1 MTRLRSAQRSRA
13 SAFAPLA
20 LRRDKSARQAGLTLT
35 PVFDLTRHFFREF
48 FYLRFLTDTGA
59 DSIKRATIGSV
70 SGLLALSILFPQFV
84 VGRYATMRTVEEY
97 RRALLSDQLFTIC
110 VAMFIVGLV
119 AALVCQSL
127 FPDKTDYR
135 VLTPLPVTRRLVFAT
150 KLLAM
155 VLFASI
161 FVLSANLIFGLAFG
175 AAAAGRW
182 AEHGILRRMLAHAC
196 ATGLGSIF
204 AGASVMSVQG
214 LIAVLS
220 PRAYLRSVS
229 AATQTAM
236 IAVLILS
243 LPAIARASS
252 YAALLQTRAALT
264 FAVPPIWFLALEQ
277 VLLGRRDQHLQQ
289 LAAAALVAVASAI
302 VVIAACY
309 LAIYRRF
316 DQLVLRTSQM
326 PLRPRLWPAWSR
338 RMSDRHPARRAV
350 ARFTTMTLR
359 RSGLHQVVFC
369 SLSAIGVAVA
379 INSTI
384 GFGTGATPRAQAAIA
399 WRFVEALLEMPLVLF
414 FFSVAAVRTA
424 LLLPLD
430 VRANWVFRLTE
441 DPATKPEL
449 LASIER
455 SLIWL
460 AIVPYIALTFVV
472 QGVVLGTT
480 IAVRAALPTAL
491 LGLLLVEWVLRR
503 WHRIPFTCTYI
514 PGKRPLPHSVLLT
527 LAAFVVFIN
536 IGGGLIH
543 VSLDRPLRYVILCG
557 ALVFAFVLLRRAR
570 LSSSSGVA
578 FEFEDTLPDD
588 VTVIPWS

>member
-1 MTRLRSAQRSRA
+1 MRARRCSAPFWRA
-13 SAFAPLA
+13 SAG
-20 LRRDKSARQAGLTLT
+20 QAGLTET

-59 DSIKRATIGSV
+59 DSVKRAVIGSV

-84 VGRYATMRTVEEY
+84 VGRYAKMRGLEEY

-110 VAMFIVGLV
+110 VAMFIVGFV

-127 FPDKTDYR
+127 FPDETDYR

-150 KLLAM
+150 KLLALI
-155 VLFASI
+155 LFASI
-161 FVLSANLIFGLAFG
+161 FVLSTNLIFGLAFG

-182 AEHGILRRMLAHAC
+182 AEYGIVRRTLAHVC
-196 ATGLGSIF
+196 ATGLASIF

-214 LIAVLS
+214 LIAALS

-229 AATQTAM
+229 VVTQTAM
-236 IAVLILS
+236 ISALILS
-243 LPAIARASS
+243 LPVIAHASR
-252 YAALLQTRAALT
+252 YAVLLQTRAALG
-264 FAVPPIWFLALEQ
+264 FAVPPLWFLGLEQ
-277 VLLGRRDQHLQQ
+277 VLLGGRDPFLQQ
-289 LAAAALVAVASAI
+289 LAVAALVGVVGAI
-302 VVIAACY
+302 VVILACY
-309 LAIYRRF
+309 LAAYRRF

-338 RMSDRHPARRAV
+338 PLSEQHRARRAF
-350 ARFTTMTLR
+350 ARFTTTTIR

-379 INSTI
+379 VNSTI
-384 GFGTGATPRAQAAIA
+384 GFGSGSTPRAQAAIA
-399 WRFVEALLEMPLVLF
+399 WRFAEALFEMPLVFF

-430 VRANWVFRLTE
+430 LRANWVFRLTE
-441 DPATKPEL
+441 DPATKPQL
-449 LASIER
+449 LASVER

-460 AIVPYIALTFVV
+460 AIVPYVVLTFVV
-472 QGVVLGTT
+472 QGVVLGATA
-480 IAVRAALPTAL
+480 AVRAALPTAL
-491 LGLLLVEWVLRR
+491 LGLVLVESVLRR

-514 PGKRPLPHSVLLT
+514 PGKRPLAHSMLLT

-543 VSLDRPLRYVILCG
+543 FSLGRPRGYVLLCG
-557 ALVFAFVLLRRAR
+557 ALFTGVAVLRRTRLAR
-570 LSSSSGVA
+570 SLDSPL
-578 FEFEDTLPDD
+578 EFEDSLPDD

>member
-1 MTRLRSAQRSRA
+1 MRA
-13 SAFAPLA
+13 AF
-20 LRRDKSARQAGLTLT
+20 RET

-48 FYLRFLTDTGA
+48 FYLRFLTDSGA
-59 DSIKRATIGSV
+59 DSVKRAIIGSV
-70 SGLLALSILFPQFV
+70 SGLLALSVLFPQFV

-110 VAMFIVGLV
+110 VAMFIVGFV

-127 FPDKTDYR
+127 FPDEIDYR

-161 FVLSANLIFGLAFG
+161 FVLSTNFIFGLSFG

-182 AEHGILRRMLAHAC
+182 AEYGILRRMLAHAC
-196 ATGLGSIF
+196 AAGLASIF
-204 AGASVMSVQG
+204 AGASVMSIQG
-214 LIAVLS
+214 LLAVLS

-229 AATQTAM
+229 VVTQTAM
-236 IAVLILS
+236 ISALILS
-243 LPAIARASS
+243 FPAIAHASS
-252 YAALLQTRAALT
+252 YAVLLQTRAALA
-264 FAVPPIWFLALEQ
+264 FAVPPLWFLGLEQ
-277 VLLGRRDQHLQQ
+277 VLLGHRDPHLLQ
-289 LAAAALVAVASAI
+289 LAVTALVGLASAI

-316 DQLVLRTSQM
+316 DQLVLRTCQM
-326 PLRPRLWPAWSR
+326 PVRRQLWPAWSR
-338 RMSDRHPARRAV
+338 RVSDRHLARQAF
-350 ARFTTMTLR
+350 ARFTTTTIR
-359 RSGLHQVVFC
+359 RSGLHQLVFC
-369 SLSAIGVAVA
+369 SLSAIGAAVA
-379 INSTI
+379 INSGI
-384 GFGTGATPRAQAAIA
+384 GFSTGSTPRAQAAIA
-399 WRFVEALLEMPLVLF
+399 WRFVEAILEMPLVF
-414 FFSVAAVRTA
+414 IFFSIAGVRTA

-441 DPATKPEL
+441 DPATKPQL

-460 AIVPYIALTFVV
+460 AIVPGVALTFVV
-472 QGVVLGTT
+472 QSVVLGPTT
-480 IAVRAALPTAL
+480 ALRAALPTAL
-491 LGLLLVEWVLRR
+491 LGLVLAEWVLRR

-514 PGKRPLPHSVLLT
+514 PGKRPLAHSMLLT

-543 VSLDRPLRYVILCG
+543 VSLDRPLRYVVLCG
-557 ALVFAFVLLRRAR
+557 ALLATFVLLRRTR
-570 LSSSSGVA
+570 LSSSGGVPL
-578 FEFEDTLPDD
+578 EFEDTLPDD

>member
-1 MTRLRSAQRSRA
+1 MRA
-13 SAFAPLA
+13 A
-20 LRRDKSARQAGLTLT
+20 LRET

-59 DSIKRATIGSV
+59 DSVKRAIIGSV

-84 VGRYATMRTVEEY
+84 VGRYAKMRTVEEY

-110 VAMFIVGLV
+110 VAMFIVGFV

-127 FPDKTDYR
+127 FPDETDYR

-155 VLFASI
+155 VLFASS
-161 FVLSANLIFGLAFG
+161 FVLTTNLIFGLAFG

-182 AEHGILRRMLAHAC
+182 AEYAILRRMLSHAC
-196 ATGLGSIF
+196 AAGLASIF
-204 AGASVMSVQG
+204 AGASVMSAQG

-229 AATQTAM
+229 LVTQTAM
-236 IAVLILS
+236 ISLLILS
-243 LPAIARASS
+243 LPVIAHASH
-252 YAALLQTRAALT
+252 YATLLQTRAALA
-264 FAVPPIWFLALEQ
+264 FAIPPVWFLGLEQ
-277 VLLGRRDQHLQQ
+277 VLLGRRDPYLLQ
-289 LAAAALVAVASAI
+289 LAVAAILGEASAI
-302 VVIAACY
+302 VVVATCY

-326 PLRPRLWPAWSR
+326 PLRPRLWPSWSR
-338 RMSDRHPARRAV
+338 RVSDRHLVRQAF
-350 ARFTTMTLR
+350 ARFTTTTIR

-369 SLSAIGVAVA
+369 SLSAIGAAVA
-379 INSTI
+379 INSAI
-384 GFGTGATPRAQAAIA
+384 GFGIGSTPRAQAAIA
-399 WRFVEALLEMPLVLF
+399 WRFVEAILEMPLIFF
-414 FFSVAAVRTA
+414 FFSIAGVRTA

-430 VRANWVFRLTE
+430 VRANWMFRLTE
-441 DPATKPEL
+441 DPATKPQL

-460 AIVPYIALTFVV
+460 AIVPGVALTFVV
-472 QGVVLGTT
+472 QSIVLGATT
-480 IAVRAALPTAL
+480 AVRASLPTAL
-491 LGLLLVEWVLRR
+491 LGLVLVEWVLRR

-514 PGKRPLPHSVLLT
+514 PGKRPLAHSILLT

-543 VSLDRPLRYVILCG
+543 VSLDRPLRYVILSG
-557 ALVFAFVLLRRAR
+557 ALLATFVLLRRAR
-570 LSSSSGVA
+570 LSSAGGVPL
-578 FEFEDTLPDD
+578 EFEDSLPDD
-588 VTVIPWS
+588 VTVIPWT

>member
-1 MTRLRSAQRSRA
+1 MRA
-13 SAFAPLA
+13 AF
-20 LRRDKSARQAGLTLT
+20 TET

-59 DSIKRATIGSV
+59 DSVKRAIIGSV

-84 VGRYATMRTVEEY
+84 VGRYARMRTVEEY
-97 RRALLSDQLFTIC
+97 RQALLSDQLFTIC
-110 VAMFIVGLV
+110 VAMFIVGFV

-127 FPDKTDYR
+127 FPDETDYR

-161 FVLSANLIFGLAFG
+161 FVLSTNLIFGLAFG

-182 AEHGILRRMLAHAC
+182 AEYGILRRMLAHAC
-196 ATGLGSIF
+196 AAGLASIF

-229 AATQTAM
+229 VVTQTAM
-236 IAVLILS
+236 ISALILS
-243 LPAIARASS
+243 LPVITHASR
-252 YAALLQTRAALT
+252 YAVLLQTKAALA
-264 FAVPPIWFLALEQ
+264 FAVPPVWFLGLEQ
-277 VLLGRRDQHLQQ
+277 VLLGRRDPYLLQ
-289 LAAAALVAVASAI
+289 LAVAAFIGVASAI
-302 VVIAACY
+302 AVIAACY

-326 PLRPRLWPAWSR
+326 PVRPRLWPAWSR
-338 RMSDRHPARRAV
+338 RVSDRHLARQAF
-350 ARFTTMTLR
+350 ARFTTTTIR

-379 INSTI
+379 INSAI
-384 GFGTGATPRAQAAIA
+384 GFGTGSTARAQAAIA
-399 WRFVEALLEMPLVLF
+399 WRFVEAILEMPLVFF
-414 FFSVAAVRTA
+414 FFSIAGVRTA

-441 DPATKPEL
+441 DPATKPQL

-460 AIVPYIALTFVV
+460 AIVPCVALTFVV
-472 QGVVLGTT
+472 QSAVLGAAT
-480 IAVRAALPTAL
+480 AVRASLPTAL
-491 LGLLLVEWVLRR
+491 LGLVLVEWVLRR

-514 PGKRPLPHSVLLT
+514 PGKRPLAHSMLLT

-543 VSLDRPLRYVILCG
+543 FSLGRPRQVRA
-557 ALVFAFVLLRRAR
+557 ALWCSFRSGRRAATDA
-570 LSSSSGVA
+570 SGSIGPGPARVRRQPA
-578 FEFEDTLPDD
+578 RRRHGHP
-588 VTVIPWS
+588 VVVM

>member
-1 MTRLRSAQRSRA
+1 MRTAFRA
-13 SAFAPLA
+13 
-20 LRRDKSARQAGLTLT
+20 T

-59 DSIKRATIGSV
+59 DSVKRAIIGSV

-84 VGRYATMRTVEEY
+84 VGRYATMRTAEEY

-110 VAMFIVGLV
+110 VAMLIAGFV

-127 FPDKTDYR
+127 FPDETDYR

-155 VLFASI
+155 ILFASI
-161 FVLSANLIFGLAFG
+161 FVLSTNLIFGLAFG

-182 AEHGILRRMLAHAC
+182 AEHGILQRMLAHAG
-196 ATGLGSIF
+196 AAGLASIF

-220 PRAYLRSVS
+220 PRAHLRSVS
-229 AATQTAM
+229 LVTQTAM
-236 IAVLILS
+236 ISALILS
-243 LPAIARASS
+243 LPAIAHASR
-252 YAALLQTRAALT
+252 YAVLLQTGAALA
-264 FAVPPIWFLALEQ
+264 FAVPPVWFLGLEQ
-277 VLLGRRDQHLQQ
+277 VLLGHRDPYLLK
-289 LAAAALVAVASAI
+289 LAVVALIGVAGAI

-326 PLRPRLWPAWSR
+326 PSRPRLWPAWSR
-338 RMSDRHPARRAV
+338 RVSDQHLARQAF
-350 ARFTTMTLR
+350 ARFTTTTIR

-379 INSTI
+379 ANSAI
-384 GFGTGATPRAQAAIA
+384 GFGTGSTPRAQAAIA
-399 WRFVEALLEMPLVLF
+399 WRFVEAILEMPLVFF

-441 DPATKPEL
+441 DPATKPQL
-449 LASIER
+449 LAAVEQSV
-455 SLIWL
+455 IWL
-460 AIVPYIALTFVV
+460 AIIPYVALTLVV
-472 QGVVLGTT
+472 QGVVLGAT
-480 IAVRAALPTAL
+480 IAVRVALPTAL
-491 LGLLLVEWVLRR
+491 LGLVLVEWVLRR

-514 PGKRPLPHSVLLT
+514 PGKRPLAHSMLLT

-543 VSLDRPLRYVILCG
+543 VSLDRPFRYVILCG
-557 ALVFAFVLLRRAR
+557 ALLSAFVLLRRAR
-570 LSSSSGVA
+570 LSNSRGVA
-578 FEFEDTLPDD
+578 LEFEDTLPDD

>member
-1 MTRLRSAQRSRA
+1 MRT
-13 SAFAPLA
+13 AFEA
-20 LRRDKSARQAGLTLT
+20 T

-48 FYLRFLTDTGA
+48 FYLRFLTDRGA
-59 DSIKRATIGSV
+59 DSVKRAIIGSV

-84 VGRYATMRTVEEY
+84 VGRYATMRTAEEY

-110 VAMFIVGLV
+110 VAMLIAGFV

-127 FPDKTDYR
+127 FPDETDYR
-135 VLTPLPVTRRLVFAT
+135 VLTPLPLTRRLVFAT

-155 VLFASI
+155 ILFASI
-161 FVLSANLIFGLAFG
+161 FVLSTTLIFGLAFG

-182 AEHGILRRMLAHAC
+182 AEHGIVQRMLAHAG
-196 ATGLGSIF
+196 AVGLASIF

-220 PRAYLRSVS
+220 PRAHLRSVS
-229 AATQTAM
+229 LVTQTAM
-236 IAVLILS
+236 ISALMLS
-243 LPAIARASS
+243 LPAVGHASR
-252 YAALLQTRAALT
+252 YAVLLQTGAALA
-264 FAVPPIWFLALEQ
+264 FAVPPAWFLGLEQ
-277 VLLGRRDQHLQQ
+277 VLLGHRDLYPLK
-289 LAAAALVAVASAI
+289 LAVAALIGVAGAI

-326 PLRPRLWPAWSR
+326 PSRPRLWPAWSR
-338 RMSDRHPARRAV
+338 RVSDQHLARQAF
-350 ARFTTMTLR
+350 AQFTTTTIR

-369 SLSAIGVAVA
+369 SLSATGVAVA
-379 INSTI
+379 VTSAI
-384 GFGTGATPRAQAAIA
+384 GFGTGSTPRAQAAIA
-399 WRFVEALLEMPLVLF
+399 WRFVEAILEMPLVFF

-441 DPATKPEL
+441 DPATKPQL
-449 LASIER
+449 LASVEQ

-460 AIVPYIALTFVV
+460 AIIPYVAVTLVV
-472 QGVVLGTT
+472 QGVVLGAT
-480 IAVRAALPTAL
+480 IAVRVALPTAL
-491 LGLLLVEWVLRR
+491 LGLVLVEWVLRR

-514 PGKRPLPHSVLLT
+514 PGKRPLAHSMLLT

-543 VSLDRPLRYVILCG
+543 VSLDRPFRYVILCG
-557 ALVFAFVLLRRAR
+557 VLLSAFVLLRQAR
-570 LSSSSGVA
+570 LSSSRGVA
-578 FEFEDTLPDD
+578 LEFEDTLPDD

>member
-1 MTRLRSAQRSRA
+1 MRARRCSAPFWRA
-13 SAFAPLA
+13 SAG
-20 LRRDKSARQAGLTLT
+20 QAGLTET

-59 DSIKRATIGSV
+59 DSVKRAVIGSV

-84 VGRYATMRTVEEY
+84 VGRYAKMRGLEEY

-110 VAMFIVGLV
+110 VAMFIVGFV

-127 FPDKTDYR
+127 FPDETDYR

-150 KLLAM
+150 KLLALI
-155 VLFASI
+155 LFASI
-161 FVLSANLIFGLAFG
+161 FVLSTNLIFGLAFG

-182 AEHGILRRMLAHAC
+182 AEYGIVRRTLAHVC
-196 ATGLGSIF
+196 ATGLASIF
-204 AGASVMSVQG
+204 AGASVISVQG

-229 AATQTAM
+229 LVTQTAM
-236 IAVLILS
+236 ISALILS
-243 LPAIARASS
+243 LPVIAHASS
-252 YAALLQTRAALT
+252 YAALFQTRTALS
-264 FAVPPIWFLALEQ
+264 FALPPIWFLALEQ
-277 VLLGRRDQHLQQ
+277 LLLGRRDPHLQHL
-289 LAAAALVAVASAI
+289 AVAALVGMASAI

-326 PLRPRLWPAWSR
+326 PLRPRLWPAWSLR
-338 RMSDRHPARRAV
+338 VSDRHVIRRAV
-350 ARFTTMTLR
+350 TRFTAMTLR

-384 GFGTGATPRAQAAIA
+384 GFGTGSTARAQAAIA
-399 WRFVEALLEMPLVLF
+399 WRFAEALLEMPLVCF

-441 DPATKPEL
+441 NPATKPEL
-449 LASIER
+449 IASVER

-460 AIVPYIALTFVV
+460 AIVPYVVLTFVV

-480 IAVRAALPTAL
+480 TAVRAALPTAL
-491 LGLLLVEWVLRR
+491 LGLVLVEWVLRHWR
-503 WHRIPFTCTYI
+503 RIPFTCTYI
-514 PGKRPLPHSVLLT
+514 PGKRPLAHSMLLT

-543 VSLDRPLRYVILCG
+543 VSLDRPLQYLILCG
-557 ALVFAFVLLRRAR
+557 ALLLAFVRLRRTR
-570 LSSSSGVA
+570 LSSSDGVA
-578 FEFEDTLPDD
+578 LEFEDTLPDV

>member
-1 MTRLRSAQRSRA
+1 MRA
-13 SAFAPLA
+13 AY
-20 LRRDKSARQAGLTLT
+20 TET

-59 DSIKRATIGSV
+59 DSVKRAIIGSV
-70 SGLLALSILFPQFV
+70 SGLLALAILFPQFV

-97 RRALLSDQLFTIC
+97 RRALLSDQLFTIS
-110 VAMFIVGLV
+110 VAMFIVGFV
-119 AALVCQSL
+119 TALVCQSL
-127 FPDKTDYR
+127 FPDEIDYR
-135 VLTPLPVTRRLVFAT
+135 VLTPLPITRRLVFAT

-155 VLFASI
+155 ILFACI
-161 FVLSANLIFGLAFG
+161 FVLSTNLIFGLAFG

-182 AEHGILRRMLAHAC
+182 AEYGILRRMLAHAC
-196 ATGLGSIF
+196 AAGLASIF

-229 AATQTAM
+229 VVTQTAM
-236 IAVLILS
+236 ISALILS
-243 LPAIARASS
+243 LPAIAHASS
-252 YAALLQTRAALT
+252 YAVLLQTRAAFA
-264 FAVPPIWFLALEQ
+264 FAVPPVWFLGLEQ
-277 VLLGRRDQHLQQ
+277 VLLGRRDPYLLQ
-289 LAAAALVAVASAI
+289 LAVTALVGVASAV

-326 PLRPRLWPAWSR
+326 PLRPGLWPAWSR
-338 RMSDRHPARRAV
+338 RVSDRHLARRAF
-350 ARFTTMTLR
+350 ARFTTTTLR

-379 INSTI
+379 INSAI
-384 GFGTGATPRAQAAIA
+384 GFGTGSTPRAQAAIA
-399 WRFVEALLEMPLVLF
+399 WRFVEAMLEMPLVVF
-414 FFSVAAVRTA
+414 FFSIAGVRTA

-441 DPATKPEL
+441 DPATKPQL

-460 AIVPYIALTFVV
+460 AIVPGVALTFVV
-472 QGVVLGTT
+472 QSIVLGAIT
-480 IAVRAALPTAL
+480 AVRAALPTAL
-491 LGLLLVEWVLRR
+491 LGLVLVEWVLRR

-514 PGKRPLPHSVLLT
+514 PGKRPLAHGMLLT

-543 VSLDRPLRYVILCG
+543 FSLDTPGRYVMLCG
-557 ALVFAFVLLRRAR
+557 VLFAAVAALRRTRLAR
-570 LSSSSGVA
+570 SVHAPL
-578 FEFEDTLPDD
+578 EFEDSLPDD
-588 VTVIPWS
+588 VTVIPLG

>member
-1 MTRLRSAQRSRA
+1 MRA
-13 SAFAPLA
+13 AF
-20 LRRDKSARQAGLTLT
+20 RET

-59 DSIKRATIGSV
+59 DSVKRAVIGSV

-127 FPDKTDYR
+127 FPDETDYR

-155 VLFASI
+155 VLFSSI
-161 FVLSANLIFGLAFG
+161 FVLSTNLIFGLAFG

-196 ATGLGSIF
+196 AAGLASIF

-229 AATQTAM
+229 LVTQTAM
-236 IAVLILS
+236 ISALILS
-243 LPAIARASS
+243 LPVIAHASS
-252 YAALLQTRAALT
+252 YAALLQSRAALA
-264 FAVPPIWFLALEQ
+264 FAVPPVWFLGLEQ
-277 VLLGRRDQHLQQ
+277 VLLGRREPYLQQ
-289 LAAAALVAVASAI
+289 LAVAALVGLSSAI

-326 PLRPRLWPAWSR
+326 PVRPRLWPAWSR
-338 RMSDRHPARRAV
+338 RVSDRHLARWAF

-379 INSTI
+379 VNSAI
-384 GFGTGATPRAQAAIA
+384 GFATGSSPRTQAAIA
-399 WRFVEALLEMPLVLF
+399 WRFAEALFEMPLVFF
-414 FFSVAAVRTA
+414 FFSVSAVRTA

-430 VRANWVFRLTE
+430 VRSNWVFRLTE
-441 DPATKPEL
+441 DPATKPQL
-449 LASIER
+449 LASVEW

-460 AIVPYIALTFVV
+460 AIVPYVALAFVV
-472 QGVVLGTT
+472 QGVVLGITT
-480 IAVRAALPTAL
+480 AVRAALPTAL
-491 LGLLLVEWVLRR
+491 LGLVLVEWVLRR

-514 PGKRPLPHSVLLT
+514 PGKRPLAHVVLLT

-543 VSLDRPLRYVILCG
+543 FSLDRPGGYVLLCG
-557 ALVFAFVLLRRAR
+557 VLFAAVAVLRKTRLAR
-570 LSSSSGVA
+570 SIPVPL
-578 FEFEDTLPDD
+578 EFEDSLPDD